1 MQGGCTFQSEE
12 GIAHELGSLETY
24 LTISSVRET
33 SPQVFFPPL
42 NKSVEEQSLLHSV
55 HSPITNTSA
64 ATVQSE
70 AAGTTRTETSL
81 PEHTDEAT
89 TQNAGKVELLTP
101 SHSAETATTT
111 YDDYVARLLDVLQSA
126 VQCRVSRAP
135 PVIPR
140 QMVKHL
146 HKTPVLH
153 STAEGG
159 NGIHVQNTSGIENK
173 TCYAQRGL
181 GDSASCGS
189 VMCGSARVAILFS
202 GGVDSAV
209 LAALADRCVDPA
221 EDIDL
226 INVAFEQRHLPD
238 GDSTRFDVPDRLSG
252 FACLQEL
259 NPKRTW
265 NFIMVNV
272 TLDEVNEMRREHISQ
287 LVYPLH
293 TVLDDSIGCALWFAA
308 RGEGVLYSADHTKYC
323 SYRSSARTC
332 IIAGLM

>member
-1 MQGGCTFQSEE
+1 MTYVPFSISTVLSMDARRYDSHHQFCKSKIPVSICVPIHAGCTFQSEE

-70 AAGTTRTETSL
+70 ASGATRTETSL

-89 TQNAGKVELLTP
+89 TQNAEKVELLTP
-101 SHSAETATTT
+101 SHSTETASTT
-111 YDDYVARLLDVLQSA
+111 YDDYVTRLLDVLQSA

-146 HKTPVLH
+146 HKTPVLD
-153 STAEGG
+153 STAQGG
-159 NGIHVQNTSGIENK
+159 KEIDVQNTSGIENK
-173 TCYAQRGL
+173 TCCAQRGFE
-181 GDSASCGS
+181 GGASCGT

-209 LAALADRCVDPA
+209 LAALADR
-221 EDIDL
+221 L
-226 INVAFEQRHLPD
+226 
-238 GDSTRFDVPDRLSG
+238 GG
-252 FACLQEL
+252 
-259 NPKRTW
+259 
-265 NFIMVNV
+265 
-272 TLDEVNEMRREHISQ
+272 HITMHAQ
-287 LVYPLH
+287 L
-293 TVLDDSIGCALWFAA
+293 
-308 RGEGVLYSADHTKYC
+308 
-323 SYRSSARTC
+323 
-332 IIAGLM
+332 